1 MLIRFRLL
9 REHFSTPYP
18 TGLVVMTKRYQKHME
33 RKEKIAG
40 KKIVALI
47 SIWYIAFHAKYC
59 NAQFQEDNRT
69 IPYQATSR

>member
-1 MLIRFRLL
+1 
-9 REHFSTPYP
+9 
-18 TGLVVMTKRYQKHME
+18 ME

-69 IPYQATSR
+69 IPYQVTSRQAHFKQLLTNPGKDLMSRLGVCDS